1 MKRTKFNAREMFT
14 RPGAKRGRARSHVE
28 PEMNA
33 ALEAIWNVIA
43 AIPSGQVSTYGDV
56 ALMAGLSRSH
66 ARQTAYA
73 LRHVPEGMHLPWH
86 RVLGAGGKIVFPK
99 GSKHHRAQA
108 RRLRSD
114 GIPVKDGRVPRA
126 VMINVERF

>member
-1 MKRTKFNAREMFT
+1 MKRTKFNARDMLT
-14 RPGAKRGRARSHVE
+14 RLGVRGSGVRSHVE

-33 ALEAIWNVIA
+33 ALEAIWNAIA
-43 AIPSGQVSTYGDV
+43 GIPRGQVATYGDV
-56 ALMAGLSRSH
+56 AVMAGLSRSH

-99 GSKHHRAQA
+99 GSKHHREQA
-108 RRLRSD
+108 RRLRSE
-114 GIPVKDGRVPRA
+114 GIPVKEGRVPRS
-126 VMINVERF
+126 VMIHVERF